1 MRHCLAC
8 LHLYKAVCHYYSK
21 TCEPC
26 QIEMREKFHSFSTLL
41 KTADLPL
48 KAHDNSKARH
58 ASKQKCVANMPKLH
72 KVRPVGLEPTT
83 HGLRV
88 RCYYQ
93 LS

>member
-1 MRHCLAC
+1 MPPSPAHY
-8 LHLYKAVCHYYSK
+8 HYTKAV
-21 TCEPC
+21 
-26 QIEMREKFHSFSTLL
+26 
-41 KTADLPL
+41 TAPL
-48 KAHDNSKARH
+48 QAVHVINSYDAPKAHDNPKARH